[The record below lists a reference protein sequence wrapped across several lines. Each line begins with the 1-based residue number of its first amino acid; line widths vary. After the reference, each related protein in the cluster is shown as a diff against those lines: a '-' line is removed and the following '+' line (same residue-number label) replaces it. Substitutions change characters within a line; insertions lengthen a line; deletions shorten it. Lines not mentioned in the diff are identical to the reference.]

1 MSKKP
6 EPRPF
11 RPAVK
16 SAFTE
21 SRPSVPPAPVAE
33 SSEATVAA
41 EKAEASAQLSGGPT
55 GGGGAESASRKPKKK
70 KQNFYQA
77 PEDTERA
84 DAAWRHTMGHTG
96 IRTWTGFVEE
106 AVREFTH
113 SLEQKYNDSRPFS

>member
-1 MSKKP
+1 MAKP

-11 RPAVK
+11 KPPVK

-21 SRPSVPPAPVAE
+21 SRPSVPPAPAAE
-33 SSEATVAA
+33 TREATGVA
-41 EKAEASAQLSGGPT
+41 EKAEALAQPSGGLV
-55 GGGGAESASRKPKKK
+55 GDGSAESTSRKPKKK
-70 KQNFYQA
+70 KQNFYQT

-106 AVREFTH
+106 AVREFTR

>member
-21 SRPSVPPAPVAE
+21 SRPSVPPAPVAD
-33 SSEATVAA
+33 SSEATATT
-41 EKAEASAQLSGGPT
+41 EKVGASAQPSVGSAVDST
-55 GGGGAESASRKPKKK
+55 AESAPKKPKKK

-113 SLEQKYNDSRPFS
+113 SLERKYNDSRPFS